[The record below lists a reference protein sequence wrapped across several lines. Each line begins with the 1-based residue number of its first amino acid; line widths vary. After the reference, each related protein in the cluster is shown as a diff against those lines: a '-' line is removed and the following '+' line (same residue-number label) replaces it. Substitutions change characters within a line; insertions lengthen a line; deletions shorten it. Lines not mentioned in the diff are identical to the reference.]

1 MTRCKT
7 PPTADRRRITAV
19 TLSSIL
25 AIALILSGCAGDRGA
40 RTDDSA
46 AGPPTGPARIT
57 GLDVVEGI
65 DTVDVLVRGDRPLT
79 YTSVTRPTPPAFVLR
94 FTGAAL
100 DVGEGT
106 GRYNIDVPFSRVIEA
121 VTAVEES
128 ENGQPVTRLEIAL
141 GRERSPEIIRMGEGL
156 RIAFADPG
164 AGAPRSAEADDV
176 SPAMAHTASRL
187 ESIYATRLDDSL
199 KVFVGADGAITNYK
213 AYTIDNPP
221 RIIFDIFNLQSPYRD
236 EKQVAVDT
244 RWVKRIRYFGYP
256 DRLRLVLE
264 TQPRY
269 LTAFSANPVDNGLL
283 VNVGTAARF
292 ASKIPPPS
300 LESDRAEPE
309 RHPLPPG
316 AAEAN
321 RLQSVYATQLDDSTL
336 VTVRGDGAITNY
348 NTSSQ
353 DDPASI
359 VVDLFNIDNPYEQ
372 THAFPVDTRYVKQ
385 VRYESLAD
393 RLRLYI
399 DTHPRYLSAFTTQ
412 PDKDGL
418 VIRVG
423 SGEAPA
429 PAEPAPAGPAPAP
442 PPAPPRAYAESGK
455 PAWINRIDFLSED
468 AGRSTLIVGT
478 TRPVPY
484 DLVTTGDNKLAL
496 KLEDTRIPDYRER
509 PLITDRFESA
519 VDGIVP
525 RQNGGPGRTTVFDIQ
540 LREGVPYYVEQTDD
554 MLMVHFEASSISPK
568 PSAVPAVADAGA
580 PPGGALPSDQT
591 SPEAAPSQP
600 PAGDFDM
607 PSASPAPAETV
618 PPAGGFDAAPAG
630 EFAAVPAAPPETD
643 QPSEAELLLGRRPTY
658 TGEKIAL
665 DFYETDIKNVFRI
678 LREVSGK
685 NFAVD
690 NDVDGRVT
698 LTLEKPVPWDQVLD
712 LVLKMNGLGKTFEGD
727 IIRIATKETLKEEEQ
742 ERQEQL
748 MAAKSAKDQ
757 EKALEPLKTEYIPI
771 NYSNAQSEILPH
783 LEKVKTA
790 DRGTLSVDTR
800 TNMIIMTDTEE
811 KIKQAREI
819 VSKLD
824 RVTPQ
829 VIIEARVVE
838 ATSTFSRSIG
848 AEWGVQGGLS
858 EATDENAIAD
868 QGYGPQRGYNVLG
881 GTYGWDMAMNLP
893 VSSTGTLGFN
903 FMRIAGSA
911 LTLDAK
917 LMAMETRGEAK
928 IVSAPKVLTLD
939 NKMASIKQGIS
950 YPVQTVEDGEVNV
963 SFKDVDLL
971 LEVTPHVTP
980 DNRISMTINI
990 TKNDLGQVIAGEQAF
1005 TTKEA
1010 KTELLVNDGD
1020 TVVIGGIIKTT
1031 ERASNNA
1038 IPGLSKIPIIGWL
1051 FKSKENNEDKEE
1063 LMIFITPRIV
1073 QLEQRQTQI

>member
-1 MTRCKT
+1 MIRCKT
-7 PPTADRRRITAV
+7 PPTADRRRFAAV
-19 TLSSIL
+19 TLSSLL

-46 AGPPTGPARIT
+46 AGPPAGPARIT

-65 DTVDVLVRGDRPLT
+65 DTVDVLIRGDRPLT
-79 YTSVTRPTPPAFVLR
+79 YTSVTRPNPPAFVLR
-94 FTGAAL
+94 FTGATL

-106 GRYNIDVPFSRVIEA
+106 GRYTIDVPFSRIIEA
-121 VTAVEES
+121 VIAAEES
-128 ENGQPVTRLEIAL
+128 EGGRPVTRLEIAL
-141 GRERSPEIIRMGEGL
+141 GQDRTPEIIREGEGL

-164 AGAPRSAEADDV
+164 AGAPRSAEFDDGGDD
-176 SPAMAHTASRL
+176 PLPMAHTASRL
-187 ESIYATRLDDSL
+187 ESIYATRLEDSL

-221 RIIFDIFNLQSPYRD
+221 RIIFDIFNLKSPYRD

-244 RWVKRIRYFGYP
+244 SWVKRIRYFGYP

-264 TQPRY
+264 TQPQY

-283 VNVGTAARF
+283 VNVGTAERF

-300 LESDRAEPE
+300 PDRAGAE

-336 VTVRGDGAITNY
+336 VTVRGDGAITDY
-348 NTSSQ
+348 RTDSR

-359 VVDLFNIDNPYEQ
+359 IVDLFNIDNPYEQ

-418 VIRVG
+418 IIRVG

-429 PAEPAPAGPAPAP
+429 PAGPAPEP
-442 PPAPPRAYAESGK
+442 PPAPPRTYAEGGK

-484 DLVTTGDNKLAL
+484 DLVTTGDNQLAL
-496 KLEDTRIPDYRER
+496 KLDDTRIPDYRER

-519 VDGIVP
+519 VDEIIP
-525 RQNGGPGRTTVFDIQ
+525 RRNGGPGQTTVFDIR

-591 SPEAAPSQP
+591 APPTSPETPPAAFPSERA
-600 PAGDFDM
+600 AGDFDM
-607 PSASPAPAETV
+607 PTSPPS
-618 PPAGGFDAAPAG
+618 GGFDAAPAG
-630 EFAAVPAAPPETD
+630 DFATAPDARPSPEG
-643 QPSEAELLLGRRPTY
+643 PSEAELLLGRKPTY

-698 LTLEKPVPWDQVLD
+698 LTLEHPVPWDQVLD

-727 IIRIATKETLKEEEQ
+727 IIRIATKETLKDEEQ
-742 ERQEQL
+742 ERQERL

-771 NYSNAQSEILPH
+771 NYSNAQAEILPH

-811 KIKQAREI
+811 KIKQAKEI

-838 ATSTFSRSIG
+838 ATTNFTRQIG
-848 AEWGVQGGLS
+848 TSWGAQGGLS

-893 VSSTGTLGFN
+893 VPSTSGSLGFN
-903 FMRIAGSA
+903 FMRIAGTP
-911 LTLDAK
+911 LTLDAQ
-917 LMAMETRGEAK
+917 LMAMESTGEAK
-928 IVSAPKVLTLD
+928 IISAPKVLTLD
-939 NKMASIKQGIS
+939 NKKATIKQGIS
-950 YPVQTVEDGEVNV
+950 YPYQTVEDGEVNIE
-963 SFKDVDLL
+963 FQDVDLL

-980 DNRISMTINI
+980 DNRISMVINI
-990 TKNDLGQVIAGEQAF
+990 TKNDLGPRFEGQQSF

-1010 KTELLVNDGD
+1010 ITELLVNDGD

-1031 ERASNNA
+1031 ERSSNES
-1038 IPGLSKIPIIGWL
+1038 IPGLSKIPILGWL
-1051 FKSKENNEDKEE
+1051 FKSKEKTEDKEE
-1063 LMIFITPRIV
+1063 LLIFITPRIV
-1073 QLEQRQTQI
+1073 QLEQRQTEI